1 MRYLAGIWRLAIAAL
16 CFIGTSPA
24 WHAVSLWAFL
34 MYQIGFIAGIVM
46 LWSGC
51 ASILRGVQPP
61 ALLRG
66 FVLTYAFSLAAV
78 HFFVTPAA
86 EFGVPAQQV
95 IPLERTGAR
104 VDCGGHARRRLLRIR
119 TAPCVQAVYPLVW
132 LVYLPLY
139 ERSRSR
145 ARTGSRIP
153 APRRTPTPTT
163 ISSSRNSPGRRGR
176 GLPQDRRHLSRRRRG
191 AVPVR
196 PCASCEIGG
205 RVGIRT
211 IADGQILAARFSLP
225 AIPPPYGLGLEWL
238 AGVGC
243 AGARWRQM
251 TVEHIRSHSADV
263 ASRPMM

>member
-61 ALLRG
+61 AWLRG
-66 FVLTYAFSLAAV
+66 FVFTYAFSLAAV

-95 IPLERTGAR
+95 IPLSAQVLALIVVGMLA
-104 VDCGGHARRRLLRIR
+104 VDFFAFEPHRAFK
-119 TAPCVQAVYPLVW
+119 PVYPLVW

-139 ERSRSR
+139 AAFAIAR
-145 ARTGSRIP
+145 AYWFPHSGPTANAYPYDYLNITHHP
-153 APRRTPTPTT
+153 AGAGVACLK
-163 ISSSRNSPGRRGR
+163 IIAIYLAVGVV
-176 GLPQDRRHLSRRRRG
+176 LCLFDR
-191 AVPVR
+191 A
-196 PCASCEIGG
+196 
-205 RVGIRT
+205 
-211 IADGQILAARFSLP
+211 LP
-225 AIPPPYGLGLEWL
+225 AK
-238 AGVGC
+238 
-243 AGARWRQM
+243 
-251 TVEHIRSHSADV
+251 SA
-263 ASRPMM
+263 AE

>member
-95 IPLERTGAR
+95 IPLSAQVLALIVVG
-104 VDCGGHARRRLLRIR
+104 
-119 TAPCVQAVYPLVW
+119 
-132 LVYLPLY
+132 
-139 ERSRSR
+139 
-145 ARTGSRIP
+145 
-153 APRRTPTPTT
+153 PTT
-163 ISSSRNSPGRRGR
+163 ISSSRNSPGAARAWPASRSSPSISPSAWCCACSTVRFLRNRRQSRHPNDCRWADSR
-176 GLPQDRRHLSRRRRG
+176 GPLLATGYPTPLR
-191 AVPVR
+191 A
-196 PCASCEIGG
+196 
-205 RVGIRT
+205 RVGVACR
-211 IADGQILAARFSLP
+211 S
-225 AIPPPYGLGLEWL
+225 
-238 AGVGC
+238 GV
-243 AGARWRQM
+243 RWRQ
-251 TVEHIRSHSADV
+251 VAADDG
-263 ASRPMM
+263 

>member
-95 IPLERTGAR
+95 IPLSAQVLALIVVGMLA
-104 VDCGGHARRRLLRIR
+104 VDFFAFEPHRAFK
-119 TAPCVQAVYPLVW
+119 PVYPLVW

-139 ERSRSR
+139 AAFAIAR
-145 ARTGSRIP
+145 AYW
-153 APRRTPTPTT
+153 
-163 ISSSRNSPGRRGR
+163 
-176 GLPQDRRHLSRRRRG
+176 LSL
-191 AVPVR
+191 
-196 PCASCEIGG
+196 I
-205 RVGIRT
+205 
-211 IADGQILAARFSLP
+211 
-225 AIPPPYGLGLEWL
+225 
-238 AGVGC
+238 
-243 AGARWRQM
+243 
-251 TVEHIRSHSADV
+251 HI
-263 ASRPMM
+263 

>member
-95 IPLERTGAR
+95 IPLSAQVLALIVVGMLA
-104 VDCGGHARRRLLRIR
+104 VDFFAFEPHRAFK
-119 TAPCVQAVYPLVW
+119 PVYPLVW

-139 ERSRSR
+139 AAFAIAR
-145 ARTGSRIP
+145 AYWFPHSG
-153 APRRTPTPTT
+153 PTANAYPYDYLIITQFT
-163 ISSSRNSPGRRGR
+163 RG
-176 GLPQDRRHLSRRRRG
+176 GAGVACLKIVAIYLAVGVVLCLFDR
-191 AVPVR
+191 A
-196 PCASCEIGG
+196 
-205 RVGIRT
+205 
-211 IADGQILAARFSLP
+211 LP
-225 AIPPPYGLGLEWL
+225 AK
-238 AGVGC
+238 
-243 AGARWRQM
+243 
-251 TVEHIRSHSADV
+251 SA
-263 ASRPMM
+263 AE

>member
-95 IPLERTGAR
+95 IPLSAQVLALIVVGMLA
-104 VDCGGHARRRLLRIR
+104 VDFFAFEPHRAFK
-119 TAPCVQAVYPLVW
+119 PVYPLVW

-139 ERSRSR
+139 ARSRLR
-145 ARTGSRIP
+145 APTGSRIP

-163 ISSSRNSPGRRGR
+163 ISSSRNSPGAARAWPASRSSPSISPSAWCCACSTVR
-176 GLPQDRRHLSRRRRG
+176 FLRNRRHTDC
-191 AVPVR
+191 P
-196 PCASCEIGG
+196 
-205 RVGIRT
+205 
-211 IADGQILAARFSLP
+211 
-225 AIPPPYGLGLEWL
+225 
-238 AGVGC
+238 
-243 AGARWRQM
+243 
-251 TVEHIRSHSADV
+251 
-263 ASRPMM
+263 